1 MDQND
6 LKDTEGCFS
15 VVWYDLEAEEQKKG
29 IFRELRWNFAEI
41 VINPGLEYHSK
52 TLIVYN
58 NLAHYVYKLLAINT
72 PQKISAP
79 TV

>member
-29 IFRELRWNFAEI
+29 IFRELHRNFAEI
-41 VINPGLEYHSK
+41 VVNPGLEYHTAK
-52 TLIVYN
+52 P
-58 NLAHYVYKLLAINT
+58 LLST
-72 PQKISAP
+72 TS
-79 TV
+79 